1 MAEGTAVSDPGV
13 DPLVLELYRTTL
25 YSWDSLVRFVAS
37 GRHHGF
43 PEWLIRRCLD
53 CEINPAD
60 LAAAMTAYPQPNGE

>member
-1 MAEGTAVSDPGV
+1 MSDPGV

-37 GRHHGF
+37 GRRHGF

-60 LAAAMTAYPQPNGE
+60 LAAAMTAYPQPNGERK